1 MSTTM
6 QRDSIDAFA
15 PLREAVSRFM
25 EGGFAGPERA
35 VFMFGRTFPV
45 DILETPEEYVIQA
58 SLFGIRPENVHITT
72 TGNTLTIRA
81 GHKAPK
87 PSLEGTYLRRERV
100 TAFVPDVGRT
110 ITLPGHI
117 NPEKVNAEYEHGV
130 LTIHV
135 GKDDEVKD
143 HTIPLQVKDT
153 KEVAQVK

>member
-1 MSTTM
+1 MSNTTL
-6 QRDSIDAFA
+6 QREAIDTFA

-35 VFMFGRTFPV
+35 LFLFGRSFPV

-58 SLFGIRPENVHITT
+58 SLFGIHPENVHIST

-81 GHKAPK
+81 GQKASK
-87 PSLEGTYLRRERV
+87 SNLDGTYLRRERIEG
-100 TAFVPDVGRT
+100 FVPDVGRT

-117 NPEKVNAEYEHGV
+117 NPDKVNAEYEHGV

-135 GKDDEVKD
+135 GKDEAIKD
-143 HTIPLQVKDT
+143 HPIALIVKEPA
-153 KEVAQVK
+153 KVK

>member
-1 MSTTM
+1 MSTTL

-15 PLREAVSRFM
+15 PLREAVTRFM

-35 VFMFGRTFPV
+35 LFTFGRTFPV

-58 SLFGIRPENVHITT
+58 SLFGIRPENVHIST

-81 GHKAPK
+81 GQKAAK
-87 PSLEGTYLRRERV
+87 QNIDGTYLRRERIEG
-100 TAFVPDVGRT
+100 FIPDVGRT

-117 NPEKVNAEYEHGV
+117 NPDKVNAEYEHGV

-135 GKDDEVKD
+135 GKDEEIKD
-143 HTIPLQVKDT
+143 HKIPLHV
-153 KEVAQVK
+153 KEVSRVK

>member
-6 QRDSIDAFA
+6 QRDGMDTFA

-25 EGGFAGPERA
+25 EGGLGGPERA
-35 VFMFGRTFPV
+35 VFMLGRMFPV

-81 GHKAPK
+81 GQKAAK
-87 PSLEGTYLRRERV
+87 PSADGVYLRRERFE
-100 TAFVPDVGRT
+100 AFVPDVGRT

-135 GKDDEVKD
+135 GKDEEIKD
-143 HTIPLQVKDT
+143 HTIPLKVKELKDGSPR
-153 KEVAQVK
+153 

>member
-1 MSTTM
+1 MSSTM
-6 QRDSIDAFA
+6 QRDGIDAFA

-35 VFMFGRTFPV
+35 VFMLGRTFPV
-45 DILETPEEYVIQA
+45 DILETPEEYVIEA
-58 SLFGIRPENVHITT
+58 SLFGIRPENVQIST

-81 GHKAPK
+81 GQKAAK
-87 PSLEGTYLRRERV
+87 PSTDGTYLRRERIE
-100 TAFVPDVGRT
+100 AFVPDVGRT

-135 GKDDEVKD
+135 GKDDEIKDHKIPVHLKEVKD
-143 HTIPLQVKDT
+143 GSPR
-153 KEVAQVK
+153 